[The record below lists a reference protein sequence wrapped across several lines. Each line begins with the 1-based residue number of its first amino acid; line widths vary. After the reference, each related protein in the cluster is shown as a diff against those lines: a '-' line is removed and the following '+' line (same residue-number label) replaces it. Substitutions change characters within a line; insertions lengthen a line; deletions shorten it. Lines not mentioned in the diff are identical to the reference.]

1 MFARFTQ
8 RVTID
13 ASASMC
19 RSRPAKVT
27 MEGSLPALF
36 RWQLPRLLVAL
47 MFSGLAGIA
56 AAHSDNLVLQG
67 STAFTTALVDPFA
80 GRVEAQTGLHLDIT
94 PNKSSLGLLALLE
107 RRAEL
112 AMISTSLEQ
121 EVEIVRKLDPGLPFQ
136 RLRAFEVARS
146 HAAFVVHPENP
157 VRNAK
162 LKDIAKILTGEI
174 SNWKQLG
181 GLDLPI
187 RVVAVRE
194 GGGALAAV
202 EAVLLGTAHVS
213 AADPIKVQMGT
224 QVVRVVAQERGA
236 LGITQLAIV
245 KSSSAVEL
253 ITDQRIDQVLSLV
266 SLGDPSPNAI
276 AVIEAFRR
284 TAKPGL

>member
-1 MFARFTQ
+1 
-8 RVTID
+8 
-13 ASASMC
+13 
-19 RSRPAKVT
+19 
-27 MEGSLPALF
+27 MESSHPALF
-36 RWQLPRLLVAL
+36 RSHLPRLLLAL
-47 MFSGLAGIA
+47 MFAGSAGID

-67 STAFTTALVDPFA
+67 STAFTTALVEPFA
-80 GRVEAQTGLHLDIT
+80 SRVEAQTGLHLDIT

-107 RRAEL
+107 RKAEL
-112 AMISTSLEQ
+112 AMISTSLER

-136 RLRAFEVARS
+136 RLQVFEVTRS
-146 HAAFVVHPENP
+146 HAAFVVHPDNP
-157 VRNAK
+157 VRHAH

-187 RVVAVRE
+187 RVVAVRQ
-194 GGGALAAV
+194 GGGALASV

-213 AADPIKVQMGT
+213 AADPIMVQMGT
-224 QVVRVVAQERGA
+224 QVVRVVAQEPGA

-245 KSSSAVEL
+245 KSSSAVEMM
-253 ITDQRIDQVLSLV
+253 TDERIDQVLSLV

-284 TAKPGL
+284 TAKQGL